1 MSGKKPLTAI
11 FITVF
16 LDMLSFG
23 TVIPDVQLRSKELV
37 EAATWLPHNP
47 TTEGFVIGL
56 SIALFSIAQFLIAPW
71 LGKMSDE
78 KGRRPVLLITCTLAV
93 FASLLYGFSG
103 TLIILWLS
111 RVLHG
116 LAGANLGVAYAYIA
130 DVTTDQ
136 DRAKSM
142 GLIGAAFGLG
152 FIFGPPLGS
161 ILIELNNGQP
171 LYLGLASAFFA
182 LINLIWV
189 YLYLP
194 ESRIP
199 GNEPASSNENRFR
212 ALTNALTTPTLGI
225 LLALFFVAS
234 FAFTHLE
241 TTYYR
246 LGEDVYKFNQ
256 VQTSMV
262 LVTVGIVAAV
272 VQGGLIR
279 ILEPKFGE
287 RNLLRVGYLLQAP
300 ILASMPFVTPWWPI
314 IVGAILLGTS
324 SGIAQPSLSS
334 IISKNAPADIRGS
347 IFGINQSL
355 GSLARIIGPFTANIA
370 YAYSPAAPYLI
381 AAAIMILP
389 TIAVWMIKLNT
400 NEPTLEPS

>member
-1 MSGKKPLTAI
+1 MASKKPLTAI

-23 TVIPDVQLRSKELV
+23 TVIPDVQLRSQQLV
-37 EAATWLPHNP
+37 ESASWLPHNP

-71 LGKMSDE
+71 LGKISDE

-103 TLIILWLS
+103 TLIILWIS

-130 DVTTDQ
+130 DVTTDK

-152 FIFGPPLGS
+152 FIFGPPLGAV
-161 ILIELNNGQP
+161 LLKLNDGQP
-171 LYLGLASAFFA
+171 LYLGLASALFA
-182 LINLIWV
+182 LINLFWV
-189 YLYLP
+189 FKFLP

-199 GNEPASSNENRFR
+199 GVAPIRPKVKRFT
-212 ALTNALTTPTLGI
+212 ALKSALTTPTLGV
-225 LLALFFVAS
+225 LLALFFVGS

-246 LGEDVYKFNQ
+246 LGADVYKFDEL
-256 VQTSMV
+256 QTSMV
-262 LVTVGIVAAV
+262 LVTVGIVAAI

-279 ILEPKFGE
+279 LLEPRFGE
-287 RNLLRVGYLLQAP
+287 RNLLRFGYLLQAP
-300 ILASMPFVTPWWPI
+300 ILASMPFVTPWWPVI
-314 IVGAILLGTS
+314 IGAILLGTS
-324 SGIAQPSLSS
+324 TGIAQPSLSS
-334 IISKNAPADIRGS
+334 IISKNAPEDIRGS

-355 GSLARIIGPFTANIA
+355 GSLARIIGPFTANISYS
-370 YAYSPAAPYLI
+370 YAPAAPYLI
-381 AAAIMILP
+381 AAGIMILP
-389 TIAVWMIKLNT
+389 TLAVWMIKLNS
-400 NEPTLEPS
+400 NEPTLEVA